1 MDLESTNLEI
11 MKTEI
16 NNKVFNNLMQRLNIN
31 PAQSNQERFDDWMR
45 NKVKSIHYANNN
57 AMCNAYQRII
67 N

>member
-1 MDLESTNLEI
+1 MT
-11 MKTEI
+11 KEI
-16 NNKVFNNLMQRLNIN
+16 NNKVFSNLMQRLNIN

-57 AMCNAYQRII
+57 AMCKAYQKVT